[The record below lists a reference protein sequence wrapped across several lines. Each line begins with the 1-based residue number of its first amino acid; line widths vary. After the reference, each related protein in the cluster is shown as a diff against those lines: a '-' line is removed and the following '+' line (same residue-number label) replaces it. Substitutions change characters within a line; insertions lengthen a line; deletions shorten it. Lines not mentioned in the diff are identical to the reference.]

1 MLTNLLK
8 NAIYATENVIEPKIE
23 VISSV
28 EDNEVCIIVKDNG
41 NGVPLE
47 LQERIFEPNFTTKN
61 SGSGLGLAMV
71 KHIVKAHNGG
81 ITLDSQEGEGA
92 TFIVKLK
99 KDHI

>member
-71 KHIVKAHNGG
+71 KHICKS
-81 ITLDSQEGEGA
+81 T
-92 TFIVKLK
+92 
-99 KDHI
+99 